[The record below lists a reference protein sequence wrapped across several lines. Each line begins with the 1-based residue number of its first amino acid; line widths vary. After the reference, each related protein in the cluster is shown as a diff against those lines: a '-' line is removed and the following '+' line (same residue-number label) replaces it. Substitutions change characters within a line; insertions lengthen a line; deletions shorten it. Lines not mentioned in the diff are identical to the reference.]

1 MNLTAKEQGAR
12 MMRLILL
19 LTFFCSSVIVSQSK
33 NGNSTVAVLDFQKTG
48 SITNDDVQTLSN
60 RFRAM
65 LFQTKAFNVV
75 ERQKMKEILKEQEF
89 ILSDEC
95 STNECAV
102 QVGQLLGVEYMI
114 AGDIGLIGDTYT
126 IDLRMI
132 DVSTGRL
139 VQTHSKDYDGKI
151 AGLLEIMKQ
160 IANSFSQFQKE
171 AFKMITE
178 GDQKA
183 NSSSAKEE
191 KKEKT
196 KDVQKAETKSKEL
209 AIRLLVG
216 SANPSGKFSSSAKTK
231 SGSNIMFGCSFP
243 MTPRFQLGIDLG
255 SQTFKSDISGGKYKM
270 VPFVITGRYYTILR
284 KFKNFVLLSLGTTR
298 VKYESDGSS
307 FDKSFATARVG
318 TGISYEIMKKLSGEM
333 TFDFMNVGSKGKVP
347 SSFDVGGYSITYT
360 QFGLGINYILT
371 F

>member
-1 MNLTAKEQGAR
+1 MQR
-12 MMRLILL
+12 FFFLL
-19 LTFFCSSVIVSQSK
+19 LLFCTAGIVSQTK
-33 NGNSTVAVLDFQKTG
+33 NGNSAVAVLDFQKTG

-65 LFQTKAFNVV
+65 LFQTKTFNVV
-75 ERQKMKEILKEQEF
+75 ERQKMKEILTEQEF

-132 DVSTGRL
+132 DVSTGQL

-171 AFKMITE
+171 ASKMMAE
-178 GDQKA
+178 EDKEVK
-183 NSSSAKEE
+183 SSSAKEE
-191 KKEKT
+191 KKETIKEEKKT
-196 KDVQKAETKSKEL
+196 ETKSKEL
-209 AIRLLVG
+209 AIRLLIG
-216 SANPSGKFSSSAKTK
+216 NANPSGKFSSVAKAK
-231 SGSNIMFGCSFP
+231 SGSNIMFSCSFP
-243 MTPRFQLGIDLG
+243 LTPRFQVGIDLG
-255 SQTFKSDISGGKYKM
+255 AQAFKSDLSGGEYKI
-270 VPFVITGRYYTILR
+270 VPFLVTGRFYTFMR
-284 KFKNFVLLSLGTTR
+284 KVKNYVSLGIGTTKISYSAR
-298 VKYESDGSS
+298 LLPDI
-307 FDKSFATARVG
+307 DKTYATARIG
-318 TGISYEIMKKLSGEM
+318 TGLSYEFIKKLSAEM
-333 TFDFMNVGSKGKVP
+333 TFDVVNIGSKDKL
-347 SSFDVGGYSITYT
+347 DYNTTYT
-360 QFGLGINYILT
+360 QFGLGINYTLV

>member
-1 MNLTAKEQGAR
+1 MKR
-12 MMRLILL
+12 FSILILL
-19 LTFFCSSVIVSQSK
+19 FCSVGVFAQSK
-33 NGNSTVAVLDFQKTG
+33 NENSAVAVLEFQKTG
-48 SITNDDVQTLSN
+48 AITSDDVQTLTN

-65 LFQTKAFNVV
+65 LFQTKTFNVV

-132 DVSTGRL
+132 EVRTGQL

-171 AFKMITE
+171 KKSAVSSVTTEKGKQQVKTEIKTESGSNASKSISKNFAF
-178 GDQKA
+178 
-183 NSSSAKEE
+183 
-191 KKEKT
+191 
-196 KDVQKAETKSKEL
+196 
-209 AIRLLVG
+209 RLLFG
-216 SANPSGKFSSSAKTK
+216 SANPTGKFK
-231 SGSNIMFGCSFP
+231 SDWEEKAGSNFMISCSYYF
-243 MTPRFQLGIDLG
+243 TPKVQLGIDFG
-255 SQTFKSDISGGKYKM
+255 AQSFKNGVKT
-270 VPFVITGRYYTILR
+270 VPLMITGRYYTISR
-284 KFKNFVLLSLGTTR
+284 KFTNYVSLGLGTAKFTEDGYGKNFITG
-298 VKYESDGSS
+298 KI
-307 FDKSFATARVG
+307 G
-318 TGISYEIMKKLSGEM
+318 TGIGYKITKKLSTEM
-333 TFDFMNVGSKGKVP
+333 SLDFMSLGSKDE
-347 SSFDVGGYSITYT
+347 FGYNATST
-360 QFGLGINYILT
+360 QFGLGLNYNLA